1 MAGATIELR
10 FTDADAERRFLATE
24 LPAAWERFESS
35 EYWDQGWFW
44 PYSHFADYDVGVD
57 GGLVRLVFDGDPDG
71 LVAAESERWEAFEG
85 LTDWNLRRYEEEG
98 FESLLAQ
105 QRDAKGEV
113 SGEREYRYKPLT
125 ARLALAVREE
135 FDEGL
140 PAAPEGEDGIGTGMW
155 SLVHSLYVQCG
166 YDWYDETDASLRA
179 LQSRVKSIAAYR
191 GEEAARDEYERIRT
205 AWNEYESELETWLD
219 EQPTGETTI

>member
-113 SGEREYRYKPLT
+113 SGERDGLRSPS
-125 ARLALAVREE
+125 ARSSTRDFPRRPRARTVSVPGCGVSSTRCTSSVATT
-135 FDEGL
+135 
-140 PAAPEGEDGIGTGMW
+140 GTTRPTPRFER
-155 SLVHSLYVQCG
+155 C
-166 YDWYDETDASLRA
+166 
-179 LQSRVKSIAAYR
+179 RVV
-191 GEEAARDEYERIRT
+191 
-205 AWNEYESELETWLD
+205 
-219 EQPTGETTI
+219 